1 MEFKIA
7 AGGEVKVIL
16 IYKDEELTNEAYLYA
31 KEKGL
36 IQGKAGEVYSSIC
49 KDEQVIILG
58 MGDKRKVSL
67 ETLRKSFHA
76 LGKEAMKYKVKSI
89 AVEIPEFEG
98 LCYKMTVVSAVEG
111 LLQSEYSYEKFLTE
125 KKVKPCL
132 EEVFLSVAKGKED
145 TAAEAIAEAQNI
157 AEGIFTARDLVNEPA
172 INMYPE
178 ILANSAKKELT
189 ALGVKVEVF
198 EKAKIEELGMEAFLA
213 VGRGSAKE
221 SRFIVM
227 SYAGNP
233 DSKEKIALVGKGI
246 TYDSGGYC
254 LKPANSMK
262 TMHTDMAGSA
272 SVIGVL
278 KAIAK
283 SKLKKNVVGIV
294 AACENMISGDAYK
307 TGDII
312 GSMSGKTIEVGNTD
326 AEGRLTLA
334 DALWYATT
342 VEKADKVVDIAT
354 LTGACIVALGNIT
367 TGAVTNDEA
376 FMRDLREASSMAGEK
391 VWELPNFEEY
401 KELYKG
407 TFADLSNVGKDGA
420 GAGAIIA
427 GLFLAEFVNGTPWVH
442 LDIAGTSYTS
452 SEYGYMPKGATGV
465 PVKTLYYLVKEF

>member
-1 MEFKIA
+1 MEFKIG
-7 AGGEVKVIL
+7 AGGETKVIFV
-16 IYKDEELTNEAYLYA
+16 YKDGELINDAYLYA
-31 KEKGL
+31 KDREL
-36 IQGKAGEVYSSIC
+36 ISGKPAEVYSAIG
-49 KDEQVIILG
+49 KHDHVIFLG
-58 MGDKRKVSL
+58 LGDRNKVSL
-67 ETLRKSFHA
+67 EVLRKAFHA
-76 LGKEAMKYKVKSI
+76 LGKEAIKYKVKSI
-89 AVEIPEFEG
+89 AVEIPQFED
-98 LCYKMTVVSAVEG
+98 LCYGMTVAAAVEG

-125 KKVKPCL
+125 KKLKPAL
-132 EEVFLSVAKGKED
+132 EEVFLTVAKDRED
-145 TAAEAIAEAQNI
+145 LVTDSIREIQNI
-157 AEGIFTARDLVNEPA
+157 AAGIFTARDLVNEPA

-178 ILANSAKKELT
+178 VLANSAKEELA

-198 EKAKIEELGMEAFLA
+198 GKEKIAELGMEAFLA

-221 SRFIVM
+221 PRFIVM

-233 DSKEKIALVGKGI
+233 EAKEKIALVGKGI

-367 TGAVTNDEA
+367 TGAVTNNEA
-376 FMRDLREASSMAGEK
+376 FMKDLKEASSMAGEN
-391 VWELPNFEEY
+391 VWELPGFEEY

-407 TFADLSNVGKDGA
+407 TFADLSNIGKDGA

-427 GLFLAEFVNGTPWVH
+427 GLFLSEFVNGTPWIH

-465 PVKTLYYLVKEF
+465 PVKTLYYLVKGL